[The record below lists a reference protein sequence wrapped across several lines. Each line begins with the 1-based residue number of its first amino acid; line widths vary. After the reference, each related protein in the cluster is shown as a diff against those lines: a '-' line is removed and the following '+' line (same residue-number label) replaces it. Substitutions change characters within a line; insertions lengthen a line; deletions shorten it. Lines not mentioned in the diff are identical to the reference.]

1 MHANDDEFSISS
13 GLSAIIA
20 DLTLHAFAG
29 VHLHTHIVLHGYFCL
44 GKTSEPKAAGSEV
57 LL

>member
-1 MHANDDEFSISS
+1 MTMKISISS
-13 GLSAIIA
+13 GLSAIIV